1 MTLFGALRFSR
12 RPAAAFALIGL
23 FWGAF
28 AAHVPV
34 FKARLGVGDGAFG
47 LLMLGTGAGL
57 VSAMWLAPM
66 LERRLGAAALP
77 VASVLFIAM
86 FWMPAAAATPAV
98 FFAALLVL
106 GMGSGLTDVVM
117 NTRVAELEAAG
128 GKPLM
133 NANHGVFSLGYALAA
148 LGSGWAREA
157 GIGPVAVF
165 AALMLLCLPLALFSR
180 PAAGVGAR
188 VATGPGAV
196 APGRP
201 GLLAPVLLCGA
212 VVLIAFMTEATVETW
227 SALHIE
233 RTLSGSA
240 AQGAAGP
247 AVLGLTMAFGRFS
260 GQSAAARFD
269 DFAVMLGGVG
279 LAVLGVVLVAAGQ
292 GVTVAY
298 LGFAAMGLGVSVVG
312 PIGLAMVARMAPD
325 DQRAA
330 AISRVAVI
338 GFAGFFVAPVIMG
351 QISERVGLQL
361 AFGFF
366 AGLLLLVVPL
376 AGAIRRRLRAG

>member
-1 MTLFGALRFSR
+1 
-12 RPAAAFALIGL
+12 
-23 FWGAF
+23 
-28 AAHVPV
+28 
-34 FKARLGVGDGAFG
+34 
-47 LLMLGTGAGL
+47 
-57 VSAMWLAPM
+57 
-66 LERRLGAAALP
+66 
-77 VASVLFIAM
+77 
-86 FWMPAAAATPAV
+86 
-98 FFAALLVL
+98 
-106 GMGSGLTDVVM
+106 
-117 NTRVAELEAAG
+117 
-128 GKPLM
+128 
-133 NANHGVFSLGYALAA
+133 
-148 LGSGWAREA
+148 
-157 GIGPVAVF
+157 
-165 AALMLLCLPLALFSR
+165 
-180 PAAGVGAR
+180 
-188 VATGPGAV
+188 
-196 APGRP
+196 
-201 GLLAPVLLCGA
+201 
-212 VVLIAFMTEATVETW
+212 
-227 SALHIE
+227 
-233 RTLSGSA
+233 
-240 AQGAAGP
+240 
-247 AVLGLTMAFGRFS
+247 MAFGRFS

>member
-1 MTLFGALRFSR
+1 MTLFGALHLSR
-12 RPAAAFALIGL
+12 RPAAAFAVIGL

-34 FKARLGVGDGAFG
+34 FKARLAVGDGAFG
-47 LLMLGTGAGL
+47 LLMLGTGVGL

-66 LERRLGAAALP
+66 LDRRLGAAALP

-86 FWMPAAAATPAV
+86 FWTPAVAGTPAV
-98 FFAALLVL
+98 FFAALLAL
-106 GMGSGLTDVVM
+106 GMASGLTDVVM
-117 NTRVAELEAAG
+117 NTRVAEMEAAG

-133 NANHGVFSLGYALAA
+133 NANHGVFSLAYAAAALA
-148 LGSGWAREA
+148 SGWAREGGVGA
-157 GIGPVAVF
+157 AAVF
-165 AALMLLCLPLALFSR
+165 AALMLLCLPLALSSR
-180 PAAGVGAR
+180 QAVGAAGREAV
-188 VATGPGAV
+188 PGKA
-196 APGRP
+196 

-260 GQSAAARFD
+260 GQSVAARFD
-269 DFAVMLGGVG
+269 DAAVMLGGVV

-292 GVTVAY
+292 GVAVAY
-298 LGFAAMGLGVSVVG
+298 LGFGAMGLGVSVIG
-312 PIGLAMVARMAPD
+312 PIGLAMVARMVPD
-325 DQRAA
+325 DRRAA

-376 AGAIRRRLRAG
+376 LGAIRRRLHAG